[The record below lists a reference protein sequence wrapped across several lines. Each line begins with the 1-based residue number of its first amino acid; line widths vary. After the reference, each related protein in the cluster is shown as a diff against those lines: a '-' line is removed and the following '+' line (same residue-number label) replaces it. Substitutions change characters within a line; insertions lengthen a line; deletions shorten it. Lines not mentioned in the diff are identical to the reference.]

1 LTAISQLNS
10 SPLLYN
16 YEKKEDKNV
25 ARESVPAPSNRRKSN
40 ALFLLA
46 GQEMSV
52 VGMHSDARGKGGW
65 GGIKETFPEHCK
77 PVHKCTKQIAKPS
90 E

>member
-1 LTAISQLNS
+1 M
-10 SPLLYN
+10 
-16 YEKKEDKNV
+16 
-25 ARESVPAPSNRRKSN
+25 ARESVPAPTSNRRKKN

-52 VGMHSDARGKGGW
+52 VGMYSRKGGV

-77 PVHKCTKQIAKPS
+77 PVHECTKQIAKPS